1 MEMLGILGGLV
12 TGILAALFLPFAIV
26 LGMVVLFLIIAMLP
40 QMQML
45 RMFALMALFAMVAV
59 TVIRLYVWTDISES
73 LSVIVSL
80 MR

>member
-45 RMFALMALFAMVAV
+45 RMFCLMALFAMVAV